1 MGNSDGPHQQCAK
14 LSIVHENGLQEL
26 YAFTFKKRSVGKR
39 ENCCL
44 VQAHSI
50 VTIPRS
56 F

>member
-1 MGNSDGPHQQCAK
+1 MRNSDGPHHQCAK
-14 LSIVHENGLQEL
+14 ISTVEENGLREL
-26 YAFTFKKRSVGKR
+26 YAFTFEKRSVGKR

-44 VQAHSI
+44 VQTHSI